1 MNTNDIQSI
10 ITNCKLPDS
19 CEDIQLKETHIS
31 WVILTDHYAFK
42 IKKPVKFS
50 FLDFSTLE
58 NRKHYCNKELELNK
72 RLAPQMYLDVIPIY
86 EKEFENGENNEDVID
101 YAVKMKR
108 MDHNKEMDKLLE
120 RNKVNET
127 HIEKLAQQMAS
138 FHNEAKIIKN
148 VFDVT
153 GFQEQYNDILS
164 QMDFIEEK
172 FGKEFKQKIDRNIKA
187 SGDYLFRKRSF
198 MNERTI
204 TGFIKDCHGDLNSR
218 NIFLYDEPVIF
229 DCIEFNDDL
238 RQIDILNDIAF
249 LCVDLEFFGKNGLS
263 KHFYHSYL
271 EAYGL
276 DEGEETKIL
285 FNFYKSYRANVR
297 GKVALI
303 KAGEDKE
310 NQEKHLDTAK
320 NYLQLMIGYTEYFE
334 E

>member
-1 MNTNDIQSI
+1 MNTNNIQSI
-10 ITNCKLPDS
+10 ITNCKLPDT
-19 CEDIQLKETHIS
+19 CNDIQLKETHIS
-31 WVILTDHYAFK
+31 WIILTDHYAFK

-86 EKEFENGENNEDVID
+86 KKEIENGENNDTIID
-101 YAVKMKR
+101 YAVKMIR
-108 MDHNKEMDKLLE
+108 MDNDKEMDKLLE
-120 RNKVNET
+120 KDKVNET
-127 HIEKLAQQMAS
+127 HIEKLAQQMAN
-138 FHNEAKIIKN
+138 FHKEAKIIKN

-164 QMDFIEEK
+164 QIDFIEEK
-172 FGKEFKQKIDRNIKA
+172 FGKEFKQEIDRNIKA

-204 TGFIKDCHGDLNSR
+204 TGFIRDCHGDLNSR
-218 NIFLYDEPVIF
+218 NIFLYDDPVIF
-229 DCIEFNDDL
+229 DCIDFNDEL

-249 LCVDLEFFGKNGLS
+249 LCVDLEFFAKEDLS

-276 DEGEETKIL
+276 NDDDESKIL
-285 FNFYKSYRANVR
+285 FNYYKSYRANVR

-310 NQEKHLDTAK
+310 NEKQHLQTAK
-320 NYLQLMIGYTEYFE
+320 SYLQLMVNYTEYFE
-334 E
+334 K